1 MGSNLG
7 APRLIPS
14 MAGHFVSWK
23 TTEQVEL
30 QCPDLLT
37 QWTTMFSGAQGVHLG
52 TVIANS
58 KGIGGELNML
68 TIEEAWN
75 LALQYATPSND
86 IAEFILAFTAG
97 QTIEE
102 TNSTAKPAELVHL
115 LEFAGAVRGLAGI
128 ELFKRRKGGR
138 SKVSETAHW
147 SGRKGQGIQCG
158 HHQNH

>member
-1 MGSNLG
+1 MIL
-7 APRLIPS
+7 S

-37 QWTTMFSGAQGVHLG
+37 
-52 TVIANS
+52 
-58 KGIGGELNML
+58 
-68 TIEEAWN
+68 
-75 LALQYATPSND
+75 QYATPSND

-128 ELFKRRKGGR
+128 EPFKRRKGAKKQSVR
-138 SKVSETAHW
+138 DCSLD
-147 SGRKGQGIQCG
+147 
-158 HHQNH
+158 

>member
-1 MGSNLG
+1 MDHDVL
-7 APRLIPS
+7 
-14 MAGHFVSWK
+14 
-23 TTEQVEL
+23 E
-30 QCPDLLT
+30 
-37 QWTTMFSGAQGVHLG
+37 AQGVHLG

-138 SKVSETAHW
+138 SKVSEAAHW
-147 SGRKGQGIQCG
+147 ISKQSGRKGQGIQCG